1 MKQPIKEE
9 LLLREQQHPFAD
21 QEAIRYVQKLLVNN
35 KLDDQLLLLGEGLSG
50 KVYGLEN
57 YAVKVYKD
65 DFSENDD
72 HLMLRQLQGHSAFP
86 TFHYQED
93 KFMVVDR
100 IQGNT
105 LAQSIKAGEK
115 LSSHQFSQIEEIV
128 EDLYDSGIVAQDLH
142 LNNMMI
148 DQDGKIK
155 VIDVG
160 RFFYTDHPELF
171 HDYLEDDLQL
181 IEYHMGFFSSIK
193 DKLKKKK
200 YYGSSSNRYRRK
212 YSSSSHHRHYHSHSS
227 SHRKRH
233 HHSSS
238 SSRHHRRHGHQH
250 HRKSISFSWS

>member
-1 MKQPIKEE
+1 M
-9 LLLREQQHPFAD
+9 REQQHPYAD
-21 QEAIRYVQKLLVNN
+21 QEAICYVKSLLANN
-35 KLDDQLLLLGEGLSG
+35 LLDHQLPLLGEGLSG
-50 KVYGLEN
+50 KVYSLEN

-65 DFSENDD
+65 DFSENND
-72 HLMLRQLQGHSAFP
+72 HLILSHLQEHSAFP
-86 TFHYQED
+86 TLYYQEE
-93 KFMVVDR
+93 KFIVVDR

-115 LSSHQFSQIEEIV
+115 LSANQFTHIEEIV
-128 EDLYDSGIVAQDLH
+128 EDLYAHGIIAQDLH
-142 LNNMMI
+142 LNNMMM

-160 RFFYTDHPELF
+160 RFFYTDHPELY
-171 HDYLEDDLQL
+171 HDQLEDDLHL

-212 YSSSSHHRHYHSHSS
+212 YSSSGHHRHHHSHSS

-233 HHSSS
+233 YHGSS
-238 SSRHHRRHGHQH
+238 SSRNHRRHGHHH